1 MDVTITSHL
10 PESFPKHLDFMER
23 IIVTRGTVEDWHSLK
38 DLHYKTDGKPFAPS
52 YYKAELDGRLIG
64 VMVMAFPNC
73 FWRRATACFRLKPT
87 TNTTVANQFWG
98 ARLTRICGRQP
109 SG

>member
-1 MDVTITSHL
+1 MDVTITRHL

-64 VMVMAFPNC
+64 VMVMAFPKLLLAPRHRM
-73 FWRRATACFRLKPT
+73 FPAEADH
-87 TNTTVANQFWG
+87 QYDG
-98 ARLTRICGRQP
+98 G
-109 SG
+109 